1 MSFWG
6 LCGFLSAFN
15 EIRTAFDWITNYFF
29 LCFVC
34 FECLCLLLLEVMLC
48 FLAFGFEGIASV
60 RCHITQT
67 T

>member
-1 MSFWG
+1 MKFG
-6 LCGFLSAFN
+6 LLLIGLRM
-15 EIRTAFDWITNYFF
+15 IFF

-34 FECLCLLLLEVMLC
+34 FECLCLLLLEVMFC
-48 FLAFGFEGIASV
+48 FLASGFEGIASV